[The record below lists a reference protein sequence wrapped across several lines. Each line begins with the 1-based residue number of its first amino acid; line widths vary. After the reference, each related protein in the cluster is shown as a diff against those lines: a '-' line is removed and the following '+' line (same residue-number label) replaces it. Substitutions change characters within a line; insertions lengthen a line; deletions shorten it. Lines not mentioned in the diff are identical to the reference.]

1 MKDVYGLVAEAE
13 ESLKGRLHPAEI
25 LVSNESLVQSS
36 RTQNKTLLLINEKLD
51 GVQLSLSNLEC
62 DINARVDAVQ
72 ARVDDWGKRLA
83 ELEASVQ
90 RQHDA
95 ALAEQERV
103 TRDVDGFKTDTQ
115 VALGE
120 VKDSV
125 KVLDTALKSLPKTIK
140 VSVKTPILIVR
151 RMPHLNI
158 CRHLKSWSWSTG
170 TATNRRN
177 RVSSPSTTVLRRIPS
192 K

>member
-1 MKDVYGLVAEAE
+1 MNDVHGLVAEAE
-13 ESLKGRLHPAEI
+13 ESLKGRLHPAQV

-115 VALGE
+115 VALVE

-140 VSVKTPILIVR
+140 VSQ
-151 RMPHLNI
+151 
-158 CRHLKSWSWSTG
+158 
-170 TATNRRN
+170 
-177 RVSSPSTTVLRRIPS
+177 
-192 K
+192 